1 MQFPR
6 WGGSMA
12 ESGGP
17 GGRAT
22 GGRAPRARDRTAGG
36 GLVEVEEGR
45 GRSRAIGSASCRRP
59 PNRRRPWWGKRRAHP
74 DCTFPGFSFILNE
87 MERLTEKQL
96 MTRAAWLYY
105 IAGLNQEAASQRM
118 GLSRARVNKL
128 LQQARESGLV
138 SILID
143 ERDLGLLPVEDAIMR
158 EFGLDLC
165 RATPAYGLSEE
176 ECGPGGP
183 LAKFPFRAVGAATA
197 SYLREQLVANPD
209 LTIGT
214 GWGRTLASASG
225 QFPTMHARGARFVS
239 LMGSLTANSAFNPF
253 EVVQSFAQVTGG
265 QGFFLPVPFIADS
278 PEDRT
283 VLLSQRIVARPLE
296 LARYTDLALLSVGEL
311 TEDSLLRQQDMITAD
326 ELRELHQAG
335 AVGDT
340 NGLFFDRTGRP
351 VEHPLNG
358 RTIAASLQDLA
369 RSRAILLSAGR
380 QKIEATE
387 ALLRSGAIKG
397 LIIDGDSAEALAQRC
412 GAGRVRR
419 AVAEPPPRA
428 NPSPPTSSR
437 LS

>member
-1 MQFPR
+1 MDLP
-6 WGGSMA
+6 
-12 ESGGP
+12 
-17 GGRAT
+17 
-22 GGRAPRARDRTAGG
+22 
-36 GLVEVEEGR
+36 L
-45 GRSRAIGSASCRRP
+45 
-59 PNRRRPWWGKRRAHP
+59 
-74 DCTFPGFSFILNE
+74 ILKD
-87 MERLTEKQL
+87 MEKMSEKQL

-143 ERDLGLLPVEDAIMR
+143 DRELGLLPVEEAILR
-158 EFGLDLC
+158 EFGLDFC
-165 RATPAYGLSEE
+165 RTTPAYGLSEKE
-176 ECGPGGP
+176 SGPGGP
-183 LAKFPFRAVGAATA
+183 LEDFPFRAVGAATA
-197 SYLREQLVANPD
+197 RFLREQLTSNPE

-214 GWGRTLASASG
+214 GWGRTLASVSG
-225 QFPTMHARGARFVS
+225 QFPTMNAQGARFVS

-311 TEDSLLRQQDMITAD
+311 TEASLLRQQGMITAE
-326 ELRELHQAG
+326 ELRELHRAG

-340 NGLFFDRTGRP
+340 NGLFFDRAGRP
-351 VEHPLNG
+351 VDHPLNE
-358 RTIAASLQDLA
+358 RTIAAGLQDLA
-369 RSRAILLSAGR
+369 RSRAVLLSAGR
-380 QKIEATE
+380 PKIEATE

-397 LIIDGDSAEALAQRC
+397 LIIDGDSAEALVARC
-412 GAGRVRR
+412 APARTEPTLPQ
-419 AVAEPPPRA
+419 AVAEPPPGAEAPPRA
-428 NPSPPTSSR
+428 ED